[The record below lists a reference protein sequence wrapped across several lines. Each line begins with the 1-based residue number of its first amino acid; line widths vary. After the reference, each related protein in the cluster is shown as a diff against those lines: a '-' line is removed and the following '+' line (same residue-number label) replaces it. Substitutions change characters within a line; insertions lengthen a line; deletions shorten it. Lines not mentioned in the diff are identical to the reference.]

1 MHLIID
7 GYGSEPQIMQDE
19 EFLYQLL
26 DSYPSKIGMTKISSP
41 FVFRYFGSRPEDLGI
56 SGFVL
61 IAESHISI
69 HTFVERC
76 YINIDI
82 FSCRDFDAQQVINDL
97 KEKFQ
102 LTKFRSYLIDR
113 EWLVPC
119 SVNFNKI
126 IRLHSDEE

>member
-7 GYGSEPQIMQDE
+7 GYSDEPQIMQDE

-26 DSYPSKIGMTKISSP
+26 DSYPSKIGMSKICSP
-41 FVFRYFGSRPEDLGI
+41 FVFRYVGSHPEDWGI

-69 HTFVERC
+69 HTFVERS

-97 KEKFQ
+97 KEKFR

-113 EWLVPC
+113 EWSVPC
-119 SVNFNKI
+119 PI
-126 IRLHSDEE
+126 IPYKVELYLDEK